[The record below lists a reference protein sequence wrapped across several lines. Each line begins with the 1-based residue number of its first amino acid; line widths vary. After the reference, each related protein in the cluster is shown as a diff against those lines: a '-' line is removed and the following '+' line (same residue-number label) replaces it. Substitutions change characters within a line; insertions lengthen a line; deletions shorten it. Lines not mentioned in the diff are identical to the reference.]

1 MARSIKAT
9 LELDTK
15 QAEKGVS
22 KVGSALKA
30 LATGAALK
38 EVAGLSDQFTSLT
51 NRLKSVTGSTDEA
64 ASAFALVK
72 QVAGDTRSGLSDVAN
87 LFTDIT
93 IATAEMGLSQEQVA
107 RTASTFSKAL
117 KISGADANATSGAIR
132 QFGQALASGVL
143 RGDEFNSI
151 MEANPTFMRKV
162 AGTLDVTTGQLRKM
176 AEQGLLT
183 SDVMVAATAEISD
196 SIDEDF
202 GKTMAT
208 IGESFVALK
217 DALMETL
224 GRIEENTGVFSGFA
238 ETIKHVADNI
248 DTYIKL
254 AALAFGAMAVKN
266 VMNMVKAIKALQ
278 LATKAQA
285 IAQAALLA
293 LSGPAG
299 WGMLAGAAI
308 ATGGAVAGLNALLDE
323 TTDKTKEATEGMGDI
338 DGETS
343 SSLDSLRKV
352 TTELQAQVDL
362 NKDGIL
368 QAKEEVALS
377 VLKQKIA
384 KDLKTQE
391 DEAARILERQTEEF
405 KAQLDELKSNS
416 AEYRDQLELALDL
429 ADATDSQRTRLQ
441 DIADIETDRKNTL
454 QDLYDLTA
462 LNDAERL
469 KREQEI
475 NDEFDERL
483 RLSRLNN
490 KELTNIRIDRE
501 RVDLANGLVRSSAEY
516 LQILQTIKL
525 LNTSRTSQEKRGH
538 LELMDMYAQQEDAR
552 RELREEFN
560 LPIHGIGEAYSEAVA
575 NLTQEERDE
584 FQTRQDNLE
593 QFLTISLAEYK
604 AFAEKRNQIEDDFN
618 AKFVNGFRAAFDE
631 FKETVEN
638 NAEFGRRV
646 FDNLTS
652 SWEDA
657 FVKFAETGKL
667 SFKDLFK
674 TLMTEI
680 IKMAANRL
688 FLALFDPTGGLFSS
702 LFAGFFANGGN
713 IPSGK
718 FGVVGESGPEIVTG
732 PASVMSASDSA
743 RALGGGQTIVYNIS
757 AVDTQSFQSALARD
771 PEYIYSLTRAGARR
785 LPG

>member
-15 QAEKGVS
+15 QAEKGVG

-51 NRLKSVTGSTDEA
+51 NRLKSVTGSSSEA

-162 AGTLDVTTGQLRKM
+162 AGTLGVTTGQLRKM

-238 ETIKHVADNI
+238 KTIKHVADNI

-254 AALAFGAMAVKN
+254 AALAFGAVAVKN
-266 VMNMVKAIKALQ
+266 VMNFVKALKVMQI
-278 LATKAQA
+278 ATKAQA
-285 IAQAALLA
+285 VAQAALLA

-299 WGMLAGAAI
+299 WGMLAGAAV
-308 ATGGAVAGLNALLDE
+308 ATGVAVAGLNALLDE
-323 TTDKTKEATEGMGDI
+323 TTEKTGEATEGISDI

-343 SSLDSLRKV
+343 SALDSLRKV
-352 TTELQAQVDL
+352 TTEL
-362 NKDGIL
+362 
-368 QAKEEVALS
+368 
-377 VLKQKIA
+377 
-384 KDLKTQE
+384 
-391 DEAARILERQTEEF
+391 
-405 KAQLDELKSNS
+405 
-416 AEYRDQLELALDL
+416 
-429 ADATDSQRTRLQ
+429 
-441 DIADIETDRKNTL
+441 
-454 QDLYDLTA
+454 
-462 LNDAERL
+462 
-469 KREQEI
+469 
-475 NDEFDERL
+475 
-483 RLSRLNN
+483 
-490 KELTNIRIDRE
+490 
-501 RVDLANGLVRSSAEY
+501 
-516 LQILQTIKL
+516 
-525 LNTSRTSQEKRGH
+525 
-538 LELMDMYAQQEDAR
+538 
-552 RELREEFN
+552 
-560 LPIHGIGEAYSEAVA
+560 
-575 NLTQEERDE
+575 
-584 FQTRQDNLE
+584 
-593 QFLTISLAEYK
+593 
-604 AFAEKRNQIEDDFN
+604 
-618 AKFVNGFRAAFDE
+618 
-631 FKETVEN
+631 
-638 NAEFGRRV
+638 
-646 FDNLTS
+646 
-652 SWEDA
+652 
-657 FVKFAETGKL
+657 
-667 SFKDLFK
+667 
-674 TLMTEI
+674 
-680 IKMAANRL
+680 
-688 FLALFDPTGGLFSS
+688 
-702 LFAGFFANGGN
+702 
-713 IPSGK
+713 
-718 FGVVGESGPEIVTG
+718 
-732 PASVMSASDSA
+732 
-743 RALGGGQTIVYNIS
+743 
-757 AVDTQSFQSALARD
+757 
-771 PEYIYSLTRAGARR
+771 
-785 LPG
+785 